1 MPRLLVLA
9 LFASTAFAATSD
21 LSPADKIKVA
31 AESVEGIEAVHKQA
45 IDRQTA
51 ANDAQDFVQLN
62 CVRDKL
68 SQVRG
73 LLKLAE
79 RAKTSLTEAIGAKD
93 RELVDHELSK
103 IEIASTRAKTLQSEM
118 DVCVGESSHYTGATV
133 LDFKIEG
140 DQRKDDPTDEPLAG
154 LLDSIQTDRPDDSDP
169 EDFTITPSE

>member
-1 MPRLLVLA
+1 MARLLALA
-9 LFASTAFAATSD
+9 LLASTAFAATSD
-21 LSPADKIKVA
+21 LSPSEKIKVA
-31 AESVEGIEAVHKQA
+31 AQSVEDIESVHKQA

-93 RELVDHELSK
+93 QELIDHEFSK
-103 IEIASTRAKTLQSEM
+103 IEIASARAKTLQSEM
-118 DVCVGESSHYTGATV
+118 DVCVGESSHYTGSTV
-133 LDFKIEG
+133 VDLKIEG
-140 DQRKDDPTDEPLAG
+140 EQRSDDPTDEPLAG
-154 LLDSIQTDRPDDSDP
+154 LLDSIQEDRPDDSDP
-169 EDFTITPSE
+169 DDFVITPSE